1 MRKNEKANI
10 VSNENSIAKSN
21 EISMSKLNSGLTLQQ
36 MQLLSFAI
44 YSSQRKTTTSFH
56 KHEFEKYFDIS
67 KYPSKAAFDDA
78 DKLMNLKIAITDDL
92 ANDKFEYMNAFARI
106 AYDAGLF
113 TFEWTQS
120 MVPHILELKEKYVLL
135 DLKMTA
141 NFKSSY
147 SWKLYEYLKAHYGY
161 WNKCLKREELLN
173 LFCVEKVESY
183 IKNTGLFKKRVLDVA
198 INEIN
203 SFTELEVSYKEIKS
217 GRSITHFEISWS
229 KGEVITA
236 ASSAQL
242 SEIRKYLE
250 AIMEDMF
257 EIIGLTNTEKRDEG
271 LKVLSSAKEIEQEI
285 NSEDITAERAVFLI
299 AIVKNMLAQINH
311 LKVEGNKKTPALYNW
326 LEERE

>member
-1 MRKNEKANI
+1 MRKNDKANI

-78 DKLMNLKIAITDDL
+78 EKLMNLKIAITEDL
-92 ANDKFEYMNAFARI
+92 ANDKFEYWNAFVRI
-106 AYDAGLF
+106 AYDSGLF
-113 TFEWTQS
+113 TFEWS
-120 MVPHILELKEKYVLL
+120 PYMVPHILELKEKYVLL
-135 DLKMTA
+135 DLQMTA

-173 LFCVEKVESY
+173 LFCVEKIDSY
-183 IKNTGLFKKRVLDVA
+183 IQNTGLFKKRVLDVA

-203 SFTELEVSYKEIKS
+203 TFTELEVTYKEIKS
-217 GRSITHFEISWS
+217 GRKITHFEISWS
-229 KGEVITA
+229 KGDVITA

-242 SEIRKYLE
+242 SEIRKYLD

-257 EIIGLTNTEKRDEG
+257 KIIGMSNTEKRDEG
-271 LKVLSSAKEIEQEI
+271 LRILTSAKEIEKEI
-285 NSEDITAERAVFLI
+285 ESEDITAERATFLI
-299 AIVKNMLAQINH
+299 TIVKSMLSQINQ
-311 LKVEGNKKTPALYNW
+311 LSLEDNKKTPAFYNW
-326 LEERE
+326 IEERD